1 MSTGQKVANGAAH
14 CPAYGLPR
22 VSRPVSR
29 APPYRTRTSSTVSP
43 ASHPAVHIAEHP
55 DRVHPPRITLVVM
68 SAPARLLC
76 LALFANSAWCVDDG
90 LCRR

>member
-14 CPAYGLPR
+14 CPAYELSLA
-22 VSRPVSR
+22 SRPASR
-29 APPYRTRTSSTVSP
+29 APPVPHPHLIHRLP
-43 ASHPAVHIAEHP
+43 ASHPIVHIAEYP